1 VQSNDDGGQNRPARS
16 LLNINVLLP
25 FEGGENRP
33 IGSVAPLARCTT
45 SRCAT
50 RLAEW
55 TDFPP
60 SNASI

>member
-1 VQSNDDGGQNRPARS
+1 VQANDAGGQNRPAHSS
-16 LLNINVLLP
+16 LNFNMP
-25 FEGGENRP
+25 FPFKGEENRP

-60 SNASI
+60 SNVSI